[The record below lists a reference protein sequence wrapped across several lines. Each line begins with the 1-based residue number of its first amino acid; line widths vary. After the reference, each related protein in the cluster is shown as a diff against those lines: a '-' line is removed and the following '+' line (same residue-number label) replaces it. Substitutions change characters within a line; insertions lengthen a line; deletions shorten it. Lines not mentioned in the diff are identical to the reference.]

1 MSNSTPLILEI
12 LSGPSD
18 GANIELSGKAA
29 WTKTPGSP
37 LSFPW
42 DEELGEPQATFSPE
56 ARGWTLIPHHS
67 SHHTYRMNTEER
79 VETKIFLAAGDTLK
93 ASRTWLLVK

>member
-1 MSNSTPLILEI
+1 MSNSTTLVLEI

-18 GANIELSGKAA
+18 GAVIELASESA
-29 WTKTPGSP
+29 WTKASGSP

-42 DEELGEPQATFSPE
+42 DEELGDPQATFSPE
-56 ARGWTLIPHHS
+56 AGGWTLTPHHS
-67 SHHTYRMNTEER
+67 PHHTYRLNTEER
-79 VETKIFLAAGDTLK
+79 LEGEIVLAAGDILK